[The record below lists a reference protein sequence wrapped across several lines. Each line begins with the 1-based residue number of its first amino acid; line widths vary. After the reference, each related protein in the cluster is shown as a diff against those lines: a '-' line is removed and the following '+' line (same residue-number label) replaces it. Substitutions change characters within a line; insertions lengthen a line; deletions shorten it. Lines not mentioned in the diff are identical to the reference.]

1 MALYKC
7 CIIIIISDCPGV
19 GGRKYDVECGVFRLG
34 PILSDGVISHTG
46 ENGRMY
52 KDAIGWWG

>member
-1 MALYKC
+1 MR
-7 CIIIIISDCPGV
+7 DCPGV